1 MNGTSKLLNE
11 PLDISDIDFRVQ
23 SINNGGYATILA
35 YKDARVDM
43 NRLDECVGVGYWQR
57 DYKVIDGRLY
67 CGVAVY
73 NDDISEWIWKWDV
86 GTESMTEKEKGQASD
101 AFKRACFNLGIGR
114 ELYDYPVINV
124 KLNDNEWTKDG
135 GRPKQTFNLKIRE
148 WRWYSEFTD
157 GRISFLAAKDEN
169 GKLRFK
175 WGEMKPK
182 TEEPQYKAAAAP
194 VEVEEVQYQQD
205 ESNVDGLLKKVAD
218 AEPVAPVQS
227 ERDLLA
233 LEYKTIFGK
242 MPHGRMSIESI
253 RKEIED
259 RLNKIEE
266 AEEHAPVEVE
276 DEDEPQTVAPELYQE
291 ILMIDTYHDPQEFI
305 QWAKEVVTQNQ
316 DIVSAEGIDNFK
328 TLCNAH
334 YAKIA
339 KK

>member
-1 MNGTSKLLNE
+1 MKETLELLNT

-43 NRLDECVGVGYWQR
+43 NRLDDCVGIGYWQR

-73 NDDISEWIWKWDV
+73 NEDISEWIWKWDV

-182 TEEPQYKAAAAP
+182 AEEPDYKPAAQS

-233 LEYKTIFGK
+233 IEYKTIFGK

-253 RKEIED
+253 RKEIDE

-266 AEEHAPVEVE
+266 LEEEEEE
-276 DEDEPQTVAPELYQE
+276 DTITQAPEMYEE
-291 ILMIDTYHDPQEFI
+291 ILMIESYYDPAEFI
-305 QWAKEVVTQNQ
+305 QFAKEAVARYQ
-316 DIVSAEGIDNFK
+316 DIVSAEEIDNFK
-328 TLCNAH
+328 ALCNAH
-334 YAKIA
+334 YVKIS